1 MLLSKERGRSVH
13 SAKLVKCRAKERRR
27 CFECRLYL
35 IVYTDKQSIQCRP
48 RSEPGVC
55 SEYTLFTIQSAFWT
69 QVNMK
74 KTELFKRG
82 HNYVLRPST
91 PTFDYLPWQISQSL
105 YVYIQSLTSESGS
118 RLFDSVVRALD
129 FYPDSPVR
137 IPRKA
142 EIFFSYAS
150 FLCYDFHVIRW

>member
-1 MLLSKERGRSVH
+1 MVLSKERGRSFH

-27 CFECRLYL
+27 CFECRIYL

-48 RSEPGVC
+48 RSERGVC

-69 QVNMK
+69 QVNMN

-91 PTFDYLPWQISQSL
+91 PTFDYLPWQISHSL

-118 RLFDSVVRALD
+118 RLFDCFFIRTD
-129 FYPDSPVR
+129 RVR

-142 EIFFSYAS
+142 EIFFSFAS